1 MIESE
6 KEILINQK
14 IKKAKSTISE
24 VNNLISFG
32 YHETA
37 VNRLYYACFY
47 CVQALLAR
55 TDIFPKSHKG
65 VITMFNV
72 HYVKTAVF
80 SKELARFYHEL
91 FEQRLM
97 ADYRDAYEAT
107 KEMTES
113 FLSNAGLF
121 LEQTETL
128 LKIKE

>member
-14 IKKAKSTISE
+14 ITRAKSILSE

-32 YHETA
+32 YYETS

-47 CVQALLAR
+47 CVQALLAKI
-55 TDIFPKSHKG
+55 DNFPKSHKG
-65 VITMFNV
+65 TITMFNA
-72 HYVKTAVF
+72 HYVKESIF

-97 ADYRDAYEAT
+97 ADYSDAYEAT

-113 FLSNAGLF
+113 FLSNADLF
-121 LEQTETL
+121 LEQTEVL
-128 LKIKE
+128 LQINK